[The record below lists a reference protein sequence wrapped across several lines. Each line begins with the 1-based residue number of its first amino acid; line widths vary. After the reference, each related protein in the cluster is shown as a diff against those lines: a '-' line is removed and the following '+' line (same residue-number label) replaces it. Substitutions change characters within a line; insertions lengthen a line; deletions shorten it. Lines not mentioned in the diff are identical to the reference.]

1 MPARK
6 ARKQR
11 STSPADV
18 GTTADGIPTVPA
30 PEEIT
35 MSNAPVDEVQT
46 PDPTPEPTPEPEPAA
61 AAPSVAGRELL
72 AHEVVKKHVAY
83 AAVVGL
89 VPLPVVNAAGVA
101 GIEIKLL
108 YDLAKLYDVPFRQ
121 DRVKSIVSSLI
132 GGVLSTELGIG
143 TAGLVK
149 GWAVV
154 GGALA
159 FIAVPT
165 FASAVTYAVG
175 RVFIQHFE
183 SGGTF
188 LNFDPEKV
196 KAHFKAQFRQA
207 KTATA

>member
-6 ARKQR
+6 ARKLR
-11 STSPADV
+11 STAPADAR
-18 GTTADGIPTVPA
+18 TTEGGIPIEPA
-30 PEEIT
+30 LEEIT
-35 MSNAPVDEVQT
+35 MSNPPVEEVQT
-46 PDPTPEPTPEPEPAA
+46 PDPAPEPAPQPEPAA
-61 AAPSVAGRELL
+61 APVVAGRELL
-72 AHEVVKKHVAY
+72 AREVVKKHVAY

-89 VPLPVVNAAGVA
+89 VPLPVINAAGVA

-132 GGVLSTELGIG
+132 GGVLSTELGVG

-154 GGALA
+154 GSALA
-159 FIAVPT
+159 FVAVPT

-196 KAHFKAQFRQA
+196 KAYFKAQFQQG
-207 KTATA
+207 KTAAA